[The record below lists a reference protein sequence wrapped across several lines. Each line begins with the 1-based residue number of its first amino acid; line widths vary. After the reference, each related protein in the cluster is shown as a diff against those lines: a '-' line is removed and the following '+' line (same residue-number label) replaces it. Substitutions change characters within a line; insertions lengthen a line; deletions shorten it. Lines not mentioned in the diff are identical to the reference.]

1 MKKHNQR
8 KHFSHISQKERDR
21 IEGLLCD
28 GVRPVKIARILKV
41 DKSTIGR
48 ELKRKRKNGKYHA
61 DTAEH
66 KALVKRENSKYQGMK
81 IEAYPDIKRL
91 IIEGLKAKR
100 SPDEIAGRMK
110 AEKINLRIGTNAIY
124 KWLYSQHGQKYCKYL
139 CTQRWRKRPRTKS
152 KTGRHI
158 IPNMVRIEA
167 LPKGSVNRTRYG
179 HYESDTF
186 VSPKKSGSK
195 ESGAILCE
203 KKSKLVLGRKIPN
216 MRPISM
222 RRAVRSIGKEVVMKT
237 TVMDRGIENINHGD
251 WGVSAYCCDPSS
263 PWQKPLVEGTIGLLR
278 RWFWPK
284 GTDLSKVSNHMFQ
297 KNIAIV
303 NNKYRKSLH
312 YRSALEVA
320 IEHDILKSLT
330 GEVAFH

>member
-1 MKKHNQR
+1 M
-8 KHFSHISQKERDR
+8 DD
-21 IEGLLCD
+21 GLTQ
-28 GVRPVKIARILKV
+28 VNIAKILKV
-41 DKSTIGR
+41 DPSTISR
-48 ELKRKRKNGKYHA
+48 ERKRKRKNGRYNA
-61 DTAEH
+61 DVAEH
-66 KALVKRENSKYQGMK
+66 KALVKRENSKHQGMK
-81 IEAYPDIKRL
+81 IEAYPEIKKAV
-91 IIEGLKAKR
+91 IEGLKNKR

-110 AEKINLRIGTNAIY
+110 AEKMSPRIGTNAIY
-124 KWLYSQHGQKYCKYL
+124 KWLYSSFGQRYCKYL

-158 IPNMVRIEA
+158 IPNMVRIQA

-179 HYESDTF
+179 HHESDTF

-195 ESGAILCE
+195 TSGAISCE
-203 KKSKLVLGRKIPN
+203 KKSKLIMGRKIPN
-216 MRPISM
+216 MKPTSM
-222 RRAVRSIGKEVVMKT
+222 RRAMRSIEKRIVMKT
-237 TVMDRGIENINHGD
+237 TTMDRGIENTRHEE
-251 WGVSAYCCDPSS
+251 WGVDAYCCDPSS

-284 GTDLSKVSNHMFQ
+284 GTNLSKVSNYMFQ
-297 KNIAIV
+297 KNIHTI

-320 IEHDILKSLT
+320 REHGILKSLP